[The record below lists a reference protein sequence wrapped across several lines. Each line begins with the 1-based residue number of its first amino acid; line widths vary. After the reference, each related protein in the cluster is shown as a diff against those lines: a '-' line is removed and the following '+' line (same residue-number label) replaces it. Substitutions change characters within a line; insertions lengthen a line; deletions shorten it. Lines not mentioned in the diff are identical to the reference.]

1 MLYLSADGFC
11 CFAIMRHSR
20 LPKTKKTW
28 PCPKA
33 IQLIVPYPL
42 IMEYEYANNK
52 KSNRYAVYRLGMAA
66 MEADHLAQNLIT
78 EGIVDI
84 NVTSCW

>member
-1 MLYLSADGFC
+1 
-11 CFAIMRHSR
+11 
-20 LPKTKKTW
+20 
-28 PCPKA
+28 
-33 IQLIVPYPL
+33 
-42 IMEYEYANNK
+42 MEYEYANNK